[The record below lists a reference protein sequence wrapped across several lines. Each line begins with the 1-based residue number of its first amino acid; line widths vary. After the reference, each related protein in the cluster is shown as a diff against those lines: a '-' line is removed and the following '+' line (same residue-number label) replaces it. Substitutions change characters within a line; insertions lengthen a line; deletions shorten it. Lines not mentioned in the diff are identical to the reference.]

1 MHIGEFVTPD
11 RVGYR
16 LRAASK
22 KRALELV
29 SGLIASG
36 DGTPTDTEVFDCL
49 IARER
54 LGSTGLGHG
63 IAIPHGRLKGLRRV
77 TGAFVRLDQGVD
89 FDAVDGEPVDM
100 ICALV
105 VPPEAV
111 ESHLQVLAA
120 LANLFS
126 RAEVRERLRRAAS
139 ATELYA
145 VLTEHDAEPL
155 KHAAPHR

>member
-11 RVGYR
+11 RIAYR

-36 DGTPTDTEVFDCL
+36 DGTPTETEVFDCL

-63 IAIPHGRLKGLRRV
+63 IAIPHGRLKSLRRV
-77 TGAFVRLDQGVD
+77 TGAFVRLDKGVD
-89 FDAVDGEPVDM
+89 FDTVDGEPVDM

-139 ATELYA
+139 ASELYA
-145 VLTEHDAEPL
+145 VLTEFDAEPL

>member
-1 MHIGEFVTPD
+1 MQIGEFVTPD

-63 IAIPHGRLKGLRRV
+63 IAIPHGRLKGLRNV

-89 FDAVDGEPVDM
+89 FDAIDGEPVDM

-139 ATELYA
+139 ASELYA
-145 VLTEHDAEPL
+145 VLTEFDAEPL

>member
-1 MHIGEFVTPD
+1 MQIGEFVTPD

-63 IAIPHGRLKGLRRV
+63 IAIPHGRLKGLRNV
-77 TGAFVRLDQGVD
+77 TAAFVRLDQGVD

-126 RAEVRERLRRAAS
+126 RTEVRERLRRAAS
-139 ATELYA
+139 ASELYA
-145 VLTEHDAEPL
+145 VLTEFDAEPL

>member
-1 MHIGEFVTPD
+1 MQIGEFVTLD
-11 RVGYR
+11 RIGYR

-36 DGTPTDTEVFDCL
+36 EGTPTETEVFDCL

-89 FDAVDGEPVDM
+89 FDTVDGEPVD
-100 ICALV
+100 IVCALV
-105 VPPEAV
+105 VPPEGV

-139 ATELYA
+139 ASELYA
-145 VLTEHDAEPL
+145 VLTEYDAEPL

>member
-1 MHIGEFVTPD
+1 MQIGEFVTPD

-63 IAIPHGRLKGLRRV
+63 IAIPHGRLKGLRNV

-126 RAEVRERLRRAAS
+126 RTEVRERLRRAAS
-139 ATELYA
+139 ASELYA
-145 VLTEHDAEPL
+145 VLTEFDAEPL

>member
-1 MHIGEFVTPD
+1 MQIGEFVTPD

-63 IAIPHGRLKGLRRV
+63 IAIPHGRLKGLRSV

-126 RAEVRERLRRAAS
+126 RTEVRERLRRAAS
-139 ATELYA
+139 ASELYA
-145 VLTEHDAEPL
+145 VLTEFDAEPL